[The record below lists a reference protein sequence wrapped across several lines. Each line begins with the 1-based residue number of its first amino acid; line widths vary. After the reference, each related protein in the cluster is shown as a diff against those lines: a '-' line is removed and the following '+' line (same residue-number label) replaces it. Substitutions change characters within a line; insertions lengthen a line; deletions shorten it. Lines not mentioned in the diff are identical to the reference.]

1 MRRSNIFEFLNR
13 QPVVLTGKMVSLRPR
28 ELEDCAKEYRWRTD
42 EELCR
47 LDATIPVSFS
57 YAEFLDR
64 YSIEL
69 EYPGLTYT
77 LAIDTQDGT
86 HIGECSLFNI
96 DFIDNSTEI
105 GILIGERDYWDQG
118 YGADVLETIMHH
130 IFNTSDIEKIVLRT
144 LDWNIRA
151 QKCFKKCGF
160 TGSDSLIIG
169 EYHFLIM
176 ESHRPQKPETA

>member
-13 QPVVLTGKMVSLRPR
+13 QPSVLTGKMVSLRPR
-28 ELEDCAKEYRWRTD
+28 KLEDCAREYRWRTD
-42 EELCR
+42 EALCR

-77 LAIDTQDGT
+77 LAVDTLEGT

-105 GILIGERDYWDQG
+105 GILIGERDYWGQG
-118 YGADVLETIMHH
+118 YGADAMKILTHH
-130 IFNTSDIEKIVLRT
+130 IFDTSDIEKIVLRT
-144 LDWNIRA
+144 LDWNTRA
-151 QKCFKKCGF
+151 QKCFEKCGF
-160 TGSDSLIIG
+160 TGSGNLILG
-169 EYHFLIM
+169 EYHFLVM
-176 ESHRPQKPETA
+176 ESHRPQKPETV